1 MKKLLSL
8 VLTLALL
15 CCCVPVMAETTA
27 PENLLANPGFETG
40 DFSGKWLNYYHYD
53 QIEENT
59 LYAEIVEDAHEGKY
73 AAKIKS
79 AVLTDGQPESE
90 GWLSALG
97 VEATEAVTAAGNGEY
112 FFKAF
117 VKLAEEGKMG
127 SCDAWLYFYEQGRE
141 DGKYEPIQVWKL
153 ESNTPVDSGAWT
165 EVGLDEEGNDK
176 SFQLWYNNGV
186 DRDGKAPTEESG
198 SRLIRTDDFQYT
210 HVILWVT
217 CGLDGAAAMTYAL
230 DDAQLFCVSAK

>member
-1 MKKLLSL
+1 MKKLFAW
-8 VLTLALL
+8 VLALAML
-15 CCCVPVMAETTA
+15 CACVSVMAEETA
-27 PENLLANPGFETG
+27 PVNLLANPGFETG

-59 LYAEIVEDAHEGKY
+59 LYAEIIEDAHSGKY
-73 AAKIKS
+73 AALTKS
-79 AVLTDGQPESE
+79 ASLTDGQPESE

-97 VEATEAVTAAGNGEY
+97 IEATEAITAAGNGEY

-117 VKLAEEGKMG
+117 VKLAEEGKLG

-141 DGKYEPIQVWKL
+141 NDKYSPIQVWKL
-153 ESNTPVDSGAWT
+153 ESNTPVDGSAWT

-186 DRDGKAPTEESG
+186 DRDGKAPTEQAG

-217 CGLDGAAAMTYAL
+217 CGVDGAAAIPYEL
-230 DDAQLFCVSAK
+230 DDAQLFCGNAQ

>member
-1 MKKLLSL
+1 MKKLFAW
-8 VLTLALL
+8 VLALAML
-15 CCCVPVMAETTA
+15 CACVPVMAEETA
-27 PENLLANPGFETG
+27 PVNLLANPGFETG

-59 LYAEIVEDAHEGKY
+59 LYAEIIEDAHSGQY
-73 AAKIKS
+73 AALTKS
-79 AVLTDGQPESE
+79 ASLTDGQPESE

-97 VEATEAVTAAGNGEY
+97 IEATEAITAAGNGEY

-117 VKLAEEGKMG
+117 VKLAKEGKLG
-127 SCDAWLYFYEQGRE
+127 SCDAWLYFYEQERE
-141 DGKYEPIQVWKL
+141 NDKYSPIQVWKL
-153 ESNTPVDSGAWT
+153 ESNTPVDGSAWT

-186 DRDGKAPTEESG
+186 DRDGKAPTEQAG

-217 CGLDGAAAMTYAL
+217 CGVDGAAAIPYEL
-230 DDAQLFCVSAK
+230 DDAQLFCVNAQ

>member
-1 MKKLLSL
+1 MKKLFAW
-8 VLTLALL
+8 VLALAML
-15 CCCVPVMAETTA
+15 CACVPVMAEETA
-27 PENLLANPGFETG
+27 PVNLLANPGFETG

-59 LYAEIVEDAHEGKY
+59 LYAEIIEDAHSGQY
-73 AAKIKS
+73 AALTKS
-79 AVLTDGQPESE
+79 ASLTDGQPESE

-97 VEATEAVTAAGNGEY
+97 IEATEAITAAGNGEY

-117 VKLAEEGKMG
+117 VKLAEEGKLG

-141 DGKYEPIQVWKL
+141 NDKYSPIQVWKL
-153 ESNTPVDSGAWT
+153 ESNTPVDGSAWT

-186 DRDGKAPTEESG
+186 DRDGKAPTEQAG

-217 CGLDGAAAMTYAL
+217 CGVDGAAAIPYEL
-230 DDAQLFCVSAK
+230 DDAQLFCGNAQ

>member
-1 MKKLLSL
+1 MKKLFAW
-8 VLTLALL
+8 VLALAML
-15 CCCVPVMAETTA
+15 CACVPVMAEETV
-27 PENLLANPGFETG
+27 PVNLLANPGFETG

-59 LYAEIVEDAHEGKY
+59 LYAEIIEDAHSGQY
-73 AAKIKS
+73 AALTKS
-79 AVLTDGQPESE
+79 ASMTDGQPESE

-97 VEATEAVTAAGNGEY
+97 IEATEAITAAGNGEY

-117 VKLAEEGKMG
+117 VKLAEEGKLG

-141 DGKYEPIQVWKL
+141 NDKYSPIQVWKL
-153 ESNTPVDSGAWT
+153 ESNTPVDGSAWT
-165 EVGLDEEGNDK
+165 EVGLDEEDNDK

-186 DRDGKAPTEESG
+186 DRDGKAPTEQAG

-217 CGLDGAAAMTYAL
+217 CGVDGAAAIPYEL
-230 DDAQLFCVSAK
+230 DDAQLFCVNAQ

>member
-1 MKKLLSL
+1 MKKLFAW
-8 VLTLALL
+8 VLALAML
-15 CCCVPVMAETTA
+15 CACVPVMAEETA
-27 PENLLANPGFETG
+27 PVNLLANPGFETG

-59 LYAEIVEDAHEGKY
+59 LYAEIIEDAHSGQY
-73 AAKIKS
+73 AALTKS
-79 AVLTDGQPESE
+79 ASLTDGQPESE

-97 VEATEAVTAAGNGEY
+97 IEATEAITAAGNGEY

-117 VKLAEEGKMG
+117 VKLAEEGKLG
-127 SCDAWLYFYEQGRE
+127 SCDAWLYFYEQERE
-141 DGKYEPIQVWKL
+141 NDKYSPIQVWKL
-153 ESNTPVDSGAWT
+153 ESNTPVDGSAWT

-186 DRDGKAPTEESG
+186 DRDGKAPTEQAG

-217 CGLDGAAAMTYAL
+217 CGVDGAAAIPYEL
-230 DDAQLFCVSAK
+230 DDAQLFCVNAQ